1 MACKVKCVG
10 YHIEWY
16 PQKKEKKVKKAAEG
30 GEGAG

>member
-1 MACKVKCVG
+1 VLAITSNG
-10 YHIEWY
+10 T